1 MRILTLCLLLLAG
14 CARTRPERGLQ
25 MGAGRWDSHVGQ
37 ARIGYVQRYPN
48 CRPWK
53 IREFHAGWTP
63 RFEIDD
69 PKDGFFPNKSPRA
82 GDNAD
87 LYAFEFGGEL
97 ALP

>member
-1 MRILTLCLLLLAG
+1 MRYLILIVAFLLAG
-14 CARTRPERGLQ
+14 CGSCPERGLQ

-37 ARIGYVQRYPN
+37 ARLGFIQRYKK
-48 CRPWK
+48 CKPWQF
-53 IREFHAGWTP
+53 REFHAAYTP

-87 LYAFEFGGEL
+87 LYSFEVGGEL